1 MSAQNITKAEMA
13 RRMKTSTT
21 QLGRLLDPGND
32 KIQLDTLY
40 KAARAVG
47 RDLQV
52 SLASSETLLF
62 ELGRNPHPVRKEYAL
77 KVLAKAAVFVATDDE
92 VVERARRLQGE
103 GMKPL
108 DALHLAS
115 AVIAKADYFCTCDD
129 RFLKRAKE
137 VDTGQTKVVSPLEL
151 ITEVTQ

>member
-1 MSAQNITKAEMA
+1 
-13 RRMKTSTT
+13 
-21 QLGRLLDPGND
+21 
-32 KIQLDTLY
+32 
-40 KAARAVG
+40 
-47 RDLQV
+47 
-52 SLASSETLLF
+52 
-62 ELGRNPHPVRKEYAL
+62 
-77 KVLAKAAVFVATDDE
+77 
-92 VVERARRLQGE
+92 
-103 GMKPL
+103 MKPL